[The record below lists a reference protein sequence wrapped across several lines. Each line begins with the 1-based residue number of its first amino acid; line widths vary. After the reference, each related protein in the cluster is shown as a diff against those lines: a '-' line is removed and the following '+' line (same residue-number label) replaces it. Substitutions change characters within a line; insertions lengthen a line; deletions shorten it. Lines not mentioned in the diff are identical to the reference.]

1 MANEL
6 NKLSQAVEQS
16 TNIVVISDLEG
27 NIEYVNRRYETAT
40 GFPKDTL
47 LGKKM
52 WRQPIIHFPA
62 DIIRTII
69 KHLTSGTEWD
79 GEVKVKRTDKS
90 ILWAKI
96 SVSPIIDKRGSPAY
110 YLSIITDITENKER
124 ENTITLL
131 NKRLKKAFNTIKEEF
146 EEHLSSINEN
156 TNEIQANYEY
166 LCNIDSKID
175 KLNEKIE
182 GIQLFI
188 KHFTNEKTIDDSKKQ
203 DYNHIFL
210 TTREKEVF
218 LALYTLAEEKGPI
231 TYKAIARRIGL
242 TEFMVREYIINLIEK
257 GIPVVKRYVNQ
268 EVYLDIDQKFRH
280 MQAKEN
286 LVDINESM
294 TRKFIN

>member
-1 MANEL
+1 MIWIIFGLFSRKKSNRSKEVL
-6 NKLSQAVEQS
+6 IINK
-16 TNIVVISDLEG
+16 N
-27 NIEYVNRRYETAT
+27 
-40 GFPKDTL
+40 
-47 LGKKM
+47 
-52 WRQPIIHFPA
+52 
-62 DIIRTII
+62 
-69 KHLTSGTEWD
+69 
-79 GEVKVKRTDKS
+79 
-90 ILWAKI
+90 
-96 SVSPIIDKRGSPAY
+96 
-110 YLSIITDITENKER
+110 
-124 ENTITLL
+124 
-131 NKRLKKAFNTIKEEF
+131 LKKAFNTIKEEF

-218 LALYTLAEEKGPI
+218 LALYTMAEEKGPI